1 MHNLDVAPVA
11 KIQDVLSVPTQFS
24 IAPSGS
30 LPVAAFLQLA
40 SFESMTSREALHALR
55 DVQKNDTVTWDR
67 VKTAQYRVET
77 PQADEEAEPPF
88 AHAAGVELDASDVA
102 VDAVLQH
109 IALGELSIPDGYSAD
124 GLGNL
129 LADNESESYEQA
141 PDDTEPQFA
150 AVTTDSSKEVD
161 VEGRGKRRR
170 VANTQ
175 YKDFWQH

>member
-1 MHNLDVAPVA
+1 MRIRCLFTFCTMHNLDVAPAA

-40 SFESMTSREALHALR
+40 LPTALETNASATTRFVFSKKSPMLQLPMGFVSRSVPPLQTASSLR
-55 DVQKNDTVTWDR
+55 D
-67 VKTAQYRVET
+67 
-77 PQADEEAEPPF
+77 
-88 AHAAGVELDASDVA
+88 HASGA
-102 VDAVLQH
+102 LQDGIQSVIH
-109 IALGELSIPDGYSAD
+109 PSFPDNP
-124 GLGNL
+124 LPL
-129 LADNESESYEQA
+129 W
-141 PDDTEPQFA
+141 EPQFA